1 MGRNFKINS
10 FIKDLNDNINR
21 YFPDRQLYFRANGD
35 VRFVTVSKNVQL
47 MIVSALIC
55 FSIWCAFISYK
66 YIYLDEILTAKNG
79 EVAEANRNYAK
90 IEAQFTELQ
99 QEIQKTAAALEQRQA
114 YIQQVMEEDGETL
127 IPAESFDDSSILP
140 AGEFVD
146 VDENNDQEA
155 RNNRR
160 DNTIEQL
167 FIDLKKIEMAQNQQV
182 AKLSNSMDN
191 KLAFL
196 SDTLTK
202 AGISQDKMMEL
213 ANVPQSA
220 IGTGGPFIEASE
232 IIETDLNN
240 TSFDT
245 LFQKRANHQDLI
257 LALEHL
263 PILTPPEKHYVS
275 SNFGMRRDPF
285 TKKWA
290 NHRGLDMAAWR
301 GTPIN
306 APGAGVVT
314 MAGRNG
320 AFGLFIEID
329 HGNGFKTKY
338 GHLSKLQVKRGDKVD
353 AGQLIGNMGS
363 TGRSTSTHLHYEIWF
378 NGEAIDP
385 LKVLK
390 AAKDVQ
396 KIKEHKYDA

>member
-1 MGRNFKINS
+1 M
-10 FIKDLNDNINR
+10 
-21 YFPDRQLYFRANGD
+21 YFRANGD
-35 VRFVTVSKNVQL
+35 VRFVTVSQKVQL

-66 YIYLDEILTAKNG
+66 YIYLDEILSAKNG

-90 IEAQFTELQ
+90 MEAQFTELQ

-114 YIQQVMEEDGETL
+114 YIQQVMEEEGETL
-127 IPAESFDDSSILP
+127 NPVTPVDDETILP
-140 AGEFVD
+140 ASEFVD
-146 VDENNDQEA
+146 VDEDNDQEA
-155 RNNRR
+155 RNDRR
-160 DNTIEQL
+160 DETLEQL
-167 FIDLKKIEMAQNQQV
+167 FINLKKIEMAQNQQV
-182 AKLSNSMDN
+182 AKLAASMDDR
-191 KLAFL
+191 LIFL
-196 SDTLTK
+196 EETLTK

-213 ANVPQSA
+213 ANMPVS
-220 IGTGGPFIEASE
+220 GTGIGGPFIEASD
-232 IIETDLNN
+232 IIETDINN
-240 TSFDT
+240 SSFDT
-245 LFQKRANHQDLI
+245 LYQKRASHQDLI

-263 PILTPPEKHYVS
+263 PIITPPEKHYVS

-301 GTPIN
+301 GTAIN
-306 APGAGVVT
+306 AAGAGEVT

-338 GHLSKLQVKRGDKVD
+338 GHLSKLKVKRGEKVD

-396 KIKEHKYDA
+396 KIKEHKHDA